1 MRDAS
6 GYLQQRP
13 RLIIHAETN
22 LSCNVSVRVSAQGFF
37 AEKIACCKVA
47 DQRGFGSRGF
57 HAFMSTLSPSAN
69 ISLCSS
75 RRQTDA
81 LKWEMYM
88 KKFVEHAIGSS
99 LQKYA
104 LAERQFSESGRHRL
118 ERLHLRQ
125 SDRKLLRYVFG
136 PKMPNEPLLSNPKVR
151 QLLAG
156 CLAAAVAD
164 TWGELV
170 AMEPGRFLF
179 LTFIDAR
186 WVTGDATI
194 DLDMREAINKVR
206 CQLQRFRVSHISA
219 VDIQAYDNMRAPKPN
234 MGRWLEPHI
243 HSVAYLDDESPLLGM
258 KEFEIEAALSTP
270 YVAPLVHP
278 EFGKLPRTVVAKL
291 IRPTAE
297 DLAYVAAYMIKRP
310 DIKAARYDARG
321 RPFNYTISKPR
332 SLQVV
337 RILEALSNVKFND
350 MLFSGRQGVPI
361 RAAAK
366 REFAGHLR
374 SRSTGTL
381 DLSPDIMEKF
391 WRRVRKADPKL
402 GDCRPKV

>member
-1 MRDAS
+1 MQS
-6 GYLQQRP
+6 
-13 RLIIHAETN
+13 
-22 LSCNVSVRVSAQGFF
+22 
-37 AEKIACCKVA
+37 
-47 DQRGFGSRGF
+47 
-57 HAFMSTLSPSAN
+57 
-69 ISLCSS
+69 
-75 RRQTDA
+75 DA
-81 LKWEMYM
+81 LKWDIHME
-88 KKFVEHAIGSS
+88 KFVEHAIGSS
-99 LQKYA
+99 LQKFA
-104 LAERQFSESGRHRL
+104 LAERQFSKSGRDRL

-258 KEFEIEAALSTP
+258 KKSEIEVALSTP

-278 EFGKLPRTVVAKL
+278 EHGRLPRTVIAKL

-337 RILEALSNVKFND
+337 RILEALSNVKFTD
-350 MLFSGRQGVPI
+350 MLFSGGQGVPI
-361 RAAAK
+361 RTAAK
-366 REFAGHLR
+366 RAFVERLK
-374 SRSTGTL
+374 SRPKSSV
-381 DLSPDIMEKF
+381 DLSLSNIEQF

-402 GDCRPKV
+402 GGCMPKV